1 MEHINNMFKHEGKT
15 ASVIGNTRV
24 KTYQE
29 LYFHLNEMQKTGE
42 IQVHD
47 NYLGDNPLA
56 KTIYEKKYFI
66 KDLNC
71 EPIETCPE
79 DVFKRL
85 ASFLGTVE
93 GTKAKQKKWAKQF
106 Y

>member
-66 KDLNC
+66 KGVIIACYQILIWNLLHL
-71 EPIETCPE
+71 I
-79 DVFKRL
+79 FI
-85 ASFLGTVE
+85 
-93 GTKAKQKKWAKQF
+93 
-106 Y
+106 